1 MAGGTGEKIQLCFI
15 QLFSRQTN
23 LKERS
28 HPSAANLTGAK
39 CFLKKLLQWKTD
51 QAQPS

>member
-15 QLFSRQTN
+15 QLSRQTD

-39 CFLKKLLQWKTD
+39 CFLEKLLQWKTD
-51 QAQPS
+51 QAHPC